1 MRTFPTLAGCQEP
14 DAPTDRLGGSC
25 NAEPTCVGG
34 SSSRDAP
41 DAPGL
46 LCLATK
52 SMSDQAVTAFFA
64 LGWDSCVTQE
74 VREVALLAMQNRKV
88 VRELERLGQMHGAR
102 RGTG

>member
-1 MRTFPTLAGCQEP
+1 MPLVGLSGTREGLVLAHERLSLGQSRSFMRTFPTLAGCQEP

-64 LGWDSCVTQE
+64 LG
-74 VREVALLAMQNRKV
+74 R
-88 VRELERLGQMHGAR
+88 GQLCDAG
-102 RGTG
+102 G